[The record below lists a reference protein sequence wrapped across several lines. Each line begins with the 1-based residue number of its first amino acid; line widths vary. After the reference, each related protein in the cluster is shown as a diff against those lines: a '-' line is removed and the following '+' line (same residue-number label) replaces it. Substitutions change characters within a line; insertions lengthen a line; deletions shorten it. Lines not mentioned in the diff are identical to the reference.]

1 MECARVQERLSDYIE
16 GFLSDEEK
24 KLFDEHLGSCVAC
37 GAMLSDLR
45 MTIDYMND
53 LEEREPP
60 PWLAQKIMNRV
71 RQEAK
76 QSKSIWQ
83 RLFYPIHV
91 KLPLEAVGVALV
103 ALTALYVF
111 QSVQPVLKSGRLDD
125 RADIPMAGYD
135 TSSEERS
142 GSSLKEP
149 RFTPSSQ
156 APVKPAQRTRKDFG
170 KTDAEEMIKPM
181 DDLIGGSK
189 KTVKDAAE
197 MKSDELRKD
206 SGEVAVPEPAKSG
219 VQGAKAKE
227 RSVIAERMEDRPHV
241 YELPVESQEMAVTE
255 EGSGRETDK
264 EGIISYSA
272 SSAEDE
278 VERGVFSPALSKK
291 ETQAGKLEGEHITIL
306 VGDVERTL
314 SKIEKLTETL
324 NGGIIRK
331 EFIRERVIV
340 TLRLS
345 QDTRKKFFDALNKLG
360 EVKGDILLA
369 DDKANGD
376 IVKLVIEKSAFSKE

>member
-1 MECARVQERLSDYIE
+1 
-16 GFLSDEEK
+16 
-24 KLFDEHLGSCVAC
+24 
-37 GAMLSDLR
+37 
-45 MTIDYMND
+45 MND

-60 PWLAQKIMNRV
+60 LWLAKKIMNRV
-71 RQEAK
+71 RQEANQK
-76 QSKSIWQ
+76 KSIWQ
-83 RLFYPIHV
+83 RLFYPLHV

-111 QSVQPVLKSGRLDD
+111 QSVQPVLEGGRLDD
-125 RADIPMAGYD
+125 RADIPGSGYD
-135 TSSEERS
+135 TSSEEHS

-149 RFTPSSQ
+149 RFVPFSQ
-156 APVKPAQRTRKDFG
+156 AREKPAQRSRKDLA

-189 KTVKDAAE
+189 QTVKDSAE
-197 MKSDELRKD
+197 MKPEKFKKD
-206 SGEVAVPEPAKSG
+206 SGEVAVPDSVKSG
-219 VQGAKAKE
+219 AQREKAKE
-227 RSVIAERMEDRPHV
+227 RSVIAERMEDRPHI
-241 YELPVESQEMAVTE
+241 YEAPVESQDMTVAG
-255 EGSGRETDK
+255 EGSVRETGK
-264 EGIISYSA
+264 EGVISYSA

-278 VERGVFSPALSKK
+278 VERRVFSSALSKK
-291 ETQAGKLEGEHITIL
+291 ETQAGKMEGEFVTIL
-306 VGDVERTL
+306 VGDIERTL

-331 EFIRERVIV
+331 ESIGERIIF

-345 QDTRKKFFDALNKLG
+345 QDNRKKFFDALNELG